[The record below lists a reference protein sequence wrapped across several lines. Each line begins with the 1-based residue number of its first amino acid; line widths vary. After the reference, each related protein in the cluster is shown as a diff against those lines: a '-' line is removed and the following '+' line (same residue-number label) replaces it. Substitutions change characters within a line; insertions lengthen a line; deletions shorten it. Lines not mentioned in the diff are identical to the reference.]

1 MVPSDPSHRSMHEL
15 WSVQRVRT
23 RSDQAS
29 PIVLWRKIW
38 PQHKCCRAAYH
49 VGWRCRAE
57 VVSGEVQQAWR
68 PAFARGFPRREGV
81 GVQRRAE
88 GILLCCLHEH
98 GTIVSLLRLQQQYAC
113 RMASCRCAS
122 KASPPLGPPSR
133 RVIVSHARRP
143 RDRRGNPC
151 AEQPRLVFRSAKG
164 TAESTCSSKARPGH
178 ARCEARLSAPRPCG
192 GRSDPYHPEAPKL
205 LNPRVYDLSW

>member
-29 PIVLWRKIW
+29 PIVLWRKFW

-98 GTIVSLLRLQQQYAC
+98 GTIVSLLRLQQQQC
-113 RMASCRCAS
+113 VQNGQLPVRFE
-122 KASPPLGPPSR
+122 G
-133 RVIVSHARRP
+133 
-143 RDRRGNPC
+143 
-151 AEQPRLVFRSAKG
+151 
-164 TAESTCSSKARPGH
+164 
-178 ARCEARLSAPRPCG
+178 LSAPWPSLTTSHRQPCTSSSRQTRQPVRRTAQIG
-192 GRSDPYHPEAPKL
+192 LAQCEGHGRVNL
-205 LNPRVYDLSW
+205 Q